1 MIKKIIKYK
10 DKFRKIILTSI
21 LDFVLCFML
30 FIYEPIIAYSSNIN
44 DYWFNFKDMIVNNI
58 ILFLIVFSIIFLF
71 NLLFYFISKK
81 LDKPFI
87 YNLYII
93 IFFVGFIDIYI
104 QGNYLAGS
112 LPTLDGSPILW
123 NNYINQ
129 NIISIL
135 FLVLVILVNIILYR
149 KFNAKY
155 DKIVF
160 YSSLLVFA
168 MIFVSLISTLF
179 TNKEIYVEKGNYAS
193 TNENINVLSSNKNF
207 LVLVIDCVD
216 SKKFD
221 EVIKENNK
229 ENIFKDFTYYPD
241 TLSTYGFTRDS
252 IPFIFSG
259 IWYEA
264 QVPYSKYYLQAFDDS
279 KLFNMLK
286 KQKYDLNIYDDE
298 LQILN
303 NDKYDVK
310 NIKIV
315 NSKVNF
321 LSFVKQEVK
330 YVLFKYL
337 PFPLKKYSSIES
349 MDYNKCKINVDNGN
363 TLFNWSDQ
371 KYYDLLDNIE
381 LQENNYFQFVHI
393 EGGHLPYD
401 LNENVDTIENGTYD
415 DKLLATI
422 TIIDKYLTRIKES
435 DQYNNSVIIILSDHG
450 FNDYES
456 VGRQNPALYIKG
468 INEYHDKM
476 LISDKKVSYVDLND
490 SIYQDLL
497 NGKKS
502 FELLSD
508 IDDTRIRRYLY
519 YKDYDKMI
527 EQTLDGHAWE
537 TDKLKSTGV
546 RYER

>member
-10 DKFRKIILTSI
+10 DKFRKMILTSI

-93 IFFVGFIDIYI
+93 IFFVAFIDIYI

-112 LPTLDGSPILW
+112 LPTLDGSPIIW

-160 YSSLLVFA
+160 YSSSLVFA

-207 LVLVIDCVD
+207 LVLLIDCVD

-221 EVIKENNK
+221 EVIKENDK

-298 LQILN
+298 LQVLN

-315 NSKVNF
+315 NSKINF

-349 MDYNKCKINVDNGN
+349 MDYNKCKINVDNDN

>member
-286 KQKYDLNIYDDE
+286 
-298 LQILN
+298 
-303 NDKYDVK
+303 
-310 NIKIV
+310 
-315 NSKVNF
+315 
-321 LSFVKQEVK
+321 
-330 YVLFKYL
+330 
-337 PFPLKKYSSIES
+337 
-349 MDYNKCKINVDNGN
+349 
-363 TLFNWSDQ
+363 
-371 KYYDLLDNIE
+371 
-381 LQENNYFQFVHI
+381 
-393 EGGHLPYD
+393 
-401 LNENVDTIENGTYD
+401 
-415 DKLLATI
+415 
-422 TIIDKYLTRIKES
+422 
-435 DQYNNSVIIILSDHG
+435 
-450 FNDYES
+450 
-456 VGRQNPALYIKG
+456 
-468 INEYHDKM
+468 
-476 LISDKKVSYVDLND
+476 
-490 SIYQDLL
+490 
-497 NGKKS
+497 
-502 FELLSD
+502 
-508 IDDTRIRRYLY
+508 
-519 YKDYDKMI
+519 
-527 EQTLDGHAWE
+527 
-537 TDKLKSTGV
+537 
-546 RYER
+546 

>member
-1 MIKKIIKYK
+1 MTKKLIKYK
-10 DKFRKIILTSI
+10 DKFRRIILTSI

-30 FIYEPIIAYSSNIN
+30 FIYEPIIAYSSNVN
-44 DYWFNFKDMIVNNI
+44 DYWFNFKDMIVSNI
-58 ILFLIVFSIIFLF
+58 ILFLIVFSVIFLF

-81 LDKPFI
+81 LGKPFI

-93 IFFVGFIDIYI
+93 IFFVGFIATYI

-129 NIISIL
+129 NIISVLLLI
-135 FLVLVILVNIILYR
+135 LVILVNIILYK

-179 TNKEIYVEKGNYAS
+179 TNKEIYVKKGNYAS

-207 LVLVIDCVD
+207 LILLIDCVD
-216 SKKFD
+216 SKKFS

-229 ENIFKDFTYYPD
+229 ENIFNDFTYYPD

-252 IPFIFSG
+252 VPFIFSG

-264 QVPYSKYYLQAFDDS
+264 QVPYSKYYLQAFNDS
-279 KLFNMLK
+279 KLFNMLE
-286 KQKYDLNIYDDE
+286 KQKYDLNIYEDE
-298 LQILN
+298 LQITN

-315 NSKVNF
+315 NSKINF

-371 KYYDLLDNIE
+371 KYYALLDNIE

-401 LNENVDTIENGTYD
+401 LNENVETIENGTYD

>member
-207 LVLVIDCVD
+207 LVLLIDCVD

-221 EVIKENNK
+221 EVIKENDK

-315 NSKVNF
+315 NSKINF

-349 MDYNKCKINVDNGN
+349 MDYNKCKINVDNDN

-490 SIYQDLL
+490 NIYQDLL

>member
-1 MIKKIIKYK
+1 MTKKLIKYK

-30 FIYEPIIAYSSNIN
+30 FIYEPIIAYSSNVN

-207 LVLVIDCVD
+207 LVLLIDCVD

-315 NSKVNF
+315 NSKINF

-349 MDYNKCKINVDNGN
+349 MDYNKCKINVDNDN

>member
-207 LVLVIDCVD
+207 LVLLIDCVD

-221 EVIKENNK
+221 EVIKENDK

-315 NSKVNF
+315 NSKINF

-349 MDYNKCKINVDNGN
+349 MDYNKCKINVDNDN

-519 YKDYDKMI
+519 YKDYDKRI

>member
-1 MIKKIIKYK
+1 MTKKLIKYK

-30 FIYEPIIAYSSNIN
+30 FIYEPIIAYSSNVN
-44 DYWFNFKDMIVNNI
+44 DYWFNFKDMIVSNI
-58 ILFLIVFSIIFLF
+58 ILFLIVFSVIFLF

-81 LDKPFI
+81 LGKPFI

-93 IFFVGFIDIYI
+93 IFFVGFIATYI

-129 NIISIL
+129 NIISVLLLI
-135 FLVLVILVNIILYR
+135 LVILVNIILYK

-160 YSSLLVFA
+160 YSSLLVFV

-179 TNKEIYVEKGNYAS
+179 TNKEIYVKKGNYAS

-207 LVLVIDCVD
+207 LILLIDCVD
-216 SKKFD
+216 SKKFS

-229 ENIFKDFTYYPD
+229 ENIFNDFTYYPD

-252 IPFIFSG
+252 VPFIFSG

-264 QVPYSKYYLQAFDDS
+264 QVPYSKYYLQAFNDS
-279 KLFNMLK
+279 KLFNMLE
-286 KQKYDLNIYDDE
+286 KQKYDLNIYEDE
-298 LQILN
+298 LQITN

-315 NSKVNF
+315 NSKINF

-401 LNENVDTIENGTYD
+401 LNENVETIENGTYD

>member
-207 LVLVIDCVD
+207 LVLLIDCVD

-221 EVIKENNK
+221 EVIKENDK

-315 NSKVNF
+315 NSKINF
-321 LSFVKQEVK
+321 LSFVKQ
-330 YVLFKYL
+330 
-337 PFPLKKYSSIES
+337 
-349 MDYNKCKINVDNGN
+349 
-363 TLFNWSDQ
+363 
-371 KYYDLLDNIE
+371 
-381 LQENNYFQFVHI
+381 
-393 EGGHLPYD
+393 
-401 LNENVDTIENGTYD
+401 
-415 DKLLATI
+415 
-422 TIIDKYLTRIKES
+422 
-435 DQYNNSVIIILSDHG
+435 
-450 FNDYES
+450 
-456 VGRQNPALYIKG
+456 
-468 INEYHDKM
+468 
-476 LISDKKVSYVDLND
+476 
-490 SIYQDLL
+490 
-497 NGKKS
+497 
-502 FELLSD
+502 
-508 IDDTRIRRYLY
+508 
-519 YKDYDKMI
+519 
-527 EQTLDGHAWE
+527 
-537 TDKLKSTGV
+537 
-546 RYER
+546 

>member
-160 YSSLLVFA
+160 YSSSLVFA

-179 TNKEIYVEKGNYAS
+179 INKEIYVEKGNYVS

-207 LVLVIDCVD
+207 LVLLIDCVD

-264 QVPYSKYYLQAFDDS
+264 QVSYSKYYLQAFDDS

-315 NSKVNF
+315 NSKINF

-349 MDYNKCKINVDNGN
+349 MDYNKCKINVDNDN
-363 TLFNWSDQ
+363 TLFSWSDQ

>member
-207 LVLVIDCVD
+207 LVLLIDCVD

-221 EVIKENNK
+221 EVIKENDK

-315 NSKVNF
+315 NSKINF

-349 MDYNKCKINVDNGN
+349 MDYNKCKINVDNDN

>member
-1 MIKKIIKYK
+1 MTKKLIKYK

-30 FIYEPIIAYSSNIN
+30 FIYEPIIAYSSNVN
-44 DYWFNFKDMIVNNI
+44 DYWFNFKDMIVSNI
-58 ILFLIVFSIIFLF
+58 ILFLIVFSVIFLF

-81 LDKPFI
+81 LGKPFI

-93 IFFVGFIDIYI
+93 IFFVGFIATYI

-129 NIISIL
+129 NIISVLLLI
-135 FLVLVILVNIILYR
+135 LVILVNIILYK
-149 KFNAKY
+149 KFNVKY

-179 TNKEIYVEKGNYAS
+179 TNKEIYVKKGNYAS

-207 LVLVIDCVD
+207 LVLLIDCVD
-216 SKKFD
+216 SKKFS

-229 ENIFKDFTYYPD
+229 ENIFNDFTYYPD

-252 IPFIFSG
+252 VPFIFSG

-264 QVPYSKYYLQAFDDS
+264 QVPYSKYYLQAFNDS
-279 KLFNMLK
+279 KLFNMLE
-286 KQKYDLNIYDDE
+286 KQKYDLNIYEDE
-298 LQILN
+298 LQIPN

-315 NSKVNF
+315 NSKINF

-349 MDYNKCKINVDNGN
+349 MDYNKCKINVDNDN

-371 KYYDLLDNIE
+371 KYYALLDNIE

-401 LNENVDTIENGTYD
+401 LNENVETIENGTYD

-435 DQYNNSVIIILSDHG
+435 DQYDNSVIIILSDHG

-456 VGRQNPALYIKG
+456 VGRQNPVLYIKG
-468 INEYHDKM
+468 IDEYHDKM